1 MERIERIKR
10 VLDALGYK
18 ETSTVQ
24 FTLRRFEK
32 VDRIHAN
39 IKGKTDEQLHEIFK
53 MFNKRY
59 EMKLVGES
67 FPSTAGALTVKEML
81 DYLEEYDNKFSLDWC
96 ELDFKEVII
105 KLSYL

>member
-1 MERIERIKR
+1 MDRIERIKR
-10 VLDALGYK
+10 VLDVLGYK
-18 ETSTVQ
+18 EETKVQ

-39 IKGKTDEQLHEIFK
+39 IKGKNDEQLHEIFK

-59 EMKLVGES
+59 GMKLVGES

-81 DYLEEYDNKFSLDWC
+81 DYLEEYDHKFSLDWC

-105 KLSYL
+105 KLNYI